1 MSLVAFL
8 LHLCLSSPLS
18 LSPPAQQAGDG
29 AAQDPSLRSLQL
41 ALKAVGLGWACASW
55 SKASLLVQGRGS
67 GMASSVG
74 ERERNIYAAF
84 HLFVAYTIV
93 WGCKWG
99 RPADG
104 KGALPRDAASTT
116 IPPLRPVA
124 LSDTKN
130 PTWSRVAMVTVL
142 ASLFAVAVDE
152 IAYLILAH
160 GVLGPVVLGVRGAAS
175 APPGTVDDDCVICLG
190 VGLGDD
196 DRPPSAQ
203 EISAALTEGPD
214 AATVD
219 GAAAPLMSSSS
230 LESFCKIPTHV
241 AHVDCMLR
249 LYAMR
254 RYGRKC
260 PVCRRR
266 LRVRVVDDR
275 TVVADMGWVK
285 GLPWI
290 IARSW
295 QWSPFFDRSSV
306 TGGCILGV
314 LLTVVASRTARLGR
328 LKQLI

>member
-1 MSLVAFL
+1 
-8 LHLCLSSPLS
+8 
-18 LSPPAQQAGDG
+18 
-29 AAQDPSLRSLQL
+29 
-41 ALKAVGLGWACASW
+41 
-55 SKASLLVQGRGS
+55 
-67 GMASSVG
+67 MASSVG

-99 RPADG
+99 RSAAG
-104 KGALPRDAASTT
+104 KGSLSRDGASTM
-116 IPPLRPVA
+116 ILPPLPSVA
-124 LSDTKN
+124 INDTKS

-160 GVLGPVVLGVRGAAS
+160 GVLGPVVMGVRGAAP
-175 APPGTVDDDCVICLG
+175 APPGTIDDDCVICLG

-196 DRPPSAQ
+196 DQPPTAQ
-203 EISAALTEGPD
+203 EISAALTEGLD
-214 AATVD
+214 AATIS
-219 GAAAPLMSSSS
+219 GAAAPLGSSSA

-290 IARSW
+290 ITRSW
-295 QWSPFFDRSSV
+295 QWGPFFDRSSV
-306 TGGCILGV
+306 TSGCILGV